1 MKDARILPLV
11 AGLMLAI
18 SATAYADCSC
28 KIAKTADGWCSDC
41 KLGYIAGVK
50 IKSKQLYTAVE
61 GEPITDKSKVK
72 CNLCK
77 AALEKNATCAHCK
90 VGFVHGTKYRSMAAY
105 HLARGEATDP
115 AKIKCA
121 GCRAHAETHGW
132 CDGCKMG
139 FVANRAF
146 ADKDAYEQ
154 ARSAHKTLHLAAKA
168 SGKCEGCAVAMV
180 TDGTC
185 SACKVSFKD
194 GKMVGKIK
202 EMEPK
207 PKKP

>member
-1 MKDARILPLV
+1 MRNLPAFPLV
-11 AGLMLAI
+11 ACAVLAAA
-18 SATAYADCSC
+18 ATAYADCSC
-28 KIAKTADGWCSDC
+28 KIAKVKDGWCQDC
-41 KLGYIAGVK
+41 KVGYVAGVEL
-50 IKSKQLYTAVE
+50 KSKNLYDALKGEAV
-61 GEPITDKSKVK
+61 TDTSKVK
-72 CNLCK
+72 CELCK

-105 HLARGEATDP
+105 HLARGEATDS

-132 CDGCKMG
+132 CDSCKMG

-185 SACKVSFKD
+185 SACKVSFKN
-194 GKMVGKIK
+194 GKMVGKLGKI
-202 EMEPK
+202 EAK